1 MKHEISFLSSAHP
14 RLLPR
19 SGPHQT
25 CSSGPHAARSD
36 GAPVCSCLPEP
47 SHKQAESGPDKPE
60 LAQIWAALH
69 FYFSGLDPASS
80 GLFSSLLAETWD
92 QVCSDLANRSE
103 WPGCHHSPRCVGRIN
118 ASYTILIKPPQ
129 PAVRNSYKQ
138 HFNVSSVSDS
148 REDTE
153 ARLHHV
159 EYLRNFSTCRHE
171 TLERLWS
178 RRRRLL
184 TLVTPWFFMC
194 SRQKIKVNNFLK
206 LQRLVD

>member
-1 MKHEISFLSSAHP
+1 MKHEISFLSSAQP

-80 GLFSSLLAETWD
+80 GLSVHSWPTPETKSAQIWQTEVSGPGAITPRGVWAASMRLIQFWLNLLSLQLK
-92 QVCSDLANRSE
+92 
-103 WPGCHHSPRCVGRIN
+103 
-118 ASYTILIKPPQ
+118 ILTSNILMFHLW
-129 PAVRNSYKQ
+129 ATRGN
-138 HFNVSSVSDS
+138 
-148 REDTE
+148 TE

-184 TLVTPWFFMC
+184 TSVTPWFFMC

>member
-1 MKHEISFLSSAHP
+1 MKHEISFLSSAQP

-80 GLFSSLLAETWD
+80 GLSVHSWPTPETKSAQIWQTEVSGPGAITPRGVWAASTRLIQFWLNLLSLQLEILTSNILMFHLWATRGKTLRRGCITWNTSETSQRVAMKRWSD
-92 QVCSDLANRSE
+92 FDPEEDVCWL
-103 WPGCHHSPRCVGRIN
+103 
-118 ASYTILIKPPQ
+118 
-129 PAVRNSYKQ
+129 
-138 HFNVSSVSDS
+138 
-148 REDTE
+148 
-153 ARLHHV
+153 
-159 EYLRNFSTCRHE
+159 
-171 TLERLWS
+171 
-178 RRRRLL
+178 
-184 TLVTPWFFMC
+184 
-194 SRQKIKVNNFLK
+194 
-206 LQRLVD
+206 